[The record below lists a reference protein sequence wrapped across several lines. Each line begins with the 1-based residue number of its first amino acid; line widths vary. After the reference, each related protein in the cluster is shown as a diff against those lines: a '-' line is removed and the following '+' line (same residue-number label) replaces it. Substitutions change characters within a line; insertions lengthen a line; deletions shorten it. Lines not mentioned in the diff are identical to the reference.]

1 MKLNV
6 KHLYF
11 DPEDWQTIKDALS
24 QILKDAP
31 DLTEFDAVLLSTAEH
46 KRLGDVDFLSIDKP
60 KEPQQ

>member
-60 KEPQQ
+60 KELQQ